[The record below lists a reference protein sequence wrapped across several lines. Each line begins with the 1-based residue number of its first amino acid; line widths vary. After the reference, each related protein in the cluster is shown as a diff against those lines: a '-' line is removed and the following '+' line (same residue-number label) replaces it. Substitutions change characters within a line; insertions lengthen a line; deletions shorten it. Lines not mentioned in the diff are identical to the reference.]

1 MARGRKK
8 QYDKTEVLNKAM
20 EVFWRKGYEGAHLQE
35 LVEHTGLNRFSLY
48 SEFEGKEGL
57 FCESLAHY
65 LSLARETYQSN
76 LAKEQGSLQNIYD
89 YFNGIQFGSDY
100 HGCMMVNTLNNR
112 HAVPE
117 KGFNMANDFAK
128 WLRTLY
134 LNNLQAAVKDGT
146 IPATSPIDSWCDLL
160 LSFDLGLSISGI
172 PLKNINSA
180 LLAQQCLDALIKS
193 EQGKA

>member
-8 QYDKTEVLNKAM
+8 QYNKTEVLGKAM

-48 SEFEGKEGL
+48 SEFGGKEGL
-57 FCESLAHY
+57 FCESLEHY
-65 LSLARETYQSN
+65 LSLAREMYQDN
-76 LAKEQGSLQNIYD
+76 LACEQANLQNIYN
-89 YFNGIQFGSDY
+89 YFNAIQFADDY

-117 KGFNMANDFAK
+117 KGFDMANDFVQ
-128 WLRTLY
+128 WLRSLY
-134 LNNLQAAVKDGT
+134 VRNLKAALDNDT
-146 IPATSPIDSWCDLL
+146 IPPKSPIEDWCDLL

-180 LLAQQCLDALIKS
+180 LLAQQCLDALINTQK
-193 EQGKA
+193 GKE

>member
-8 QYDKTEVLNKAM
+8 QYDKKEVLNKAM

-48 SEFEGKEGL
+48 SEFDGKEGL
-57 FCESLAHY
+57 FCESLEHY
-65 LSLARETYQSN
+65 LSLAREMYQGN
-76 LAKEQGSLQNIYD
+76 LARKKSALQNIYD
-89 YFNGIQFGSDY
+89 YFNVIQFGSDY

-112 HAVPE
+112 HAVPQ
-117 KGFNMANDFAK
+117 KGFDMANDFAK

-134 LNNLQAAVKDGT
+134 LNNLQAAVEDGT
-146 IPATSPIDSWCDLL
+146 VPASSPIENWADLL

-172 PLKNINSA
+172 PLQNINSG
-180 LLAQQCLDALIKS
+180 LLAQQCLAALIKAQQ
-193 EQGKA
+193 EKI